1 MGTNLSDASAYWMAD
16 KSSIEHVPTKL
27 KLNKLDFAKGVRSNE
42 LNENFEL
49 IKYWIEA
56 ERLRIG
62 GWGIVEGF
70 ELTKNLAN
78 FTINVGPGII
88 INQHGEEIHV
98 PETNPSLFAGPPV
111 YETLV
116 ETHTVDENGLLKL
129 NFAMYSNHNHHTV
142 KYVPPVDVPEGI
154 EEEFTIT
161 VTETGAKLNL
171 FRDVQCIIENLIVLP
186 EYAGQEVT
194 VEYMYAN
201 DRIDGI
207 FLRKD
212 GQQYEYE
219 LGIISTSPSEQ
230 VVQEYFDRGYYLIG
244 FAYWHIGLEVDV
256 EFLTGDRTLRKVFVD
271 ENNVLYLNGKPYV
284 EKEVIYFREPK
295 PAKENDLWYNVEE
308 EVLYIWRPN
317 EDGTYGWQIINDL
330 SRTLVSVHQFSIDE
344 NPQDLQTFSF
354 EAYPE
359 LSFIPGHHQL
369 EVFVDQI
376 AIMDDQIEELYPED
390 GEGLASG
397 QGFRFKYPLERA
409 SIVEVRVT
417 HNINIH
423 RKKIDLFPHESF
435 FGAGGYY
442 TLTDA
447 DVSRKIFSV
456 LCQYQCYLNQIE
468 VYRNG
473 LRLIE
478 GKDYKGVLLDGT
490 VAEIENKDMLCDKFK
505 ITSTIAK
512 NDVICYRVL
521 RPVASYTNLK
531 SIIVQYEDIAEQCLD
546 QTSSLATR
554 IDTLSANVN
563 RTLQEHGTMLN
574 SHASSISSL
583 QSGKMNTDV
592 QISKANLASQIYD
605 GVIKEK
611 RNFIK
616 NIDDAVVFVQE
627 LSVNDYITV
636 GYKTSNSNTL
646 LLMEGADYEI
656 QATTGGVN
664 ISLSSR
670 WTGDATAKLYINA
683 LIIGV

>member
-16 KSSIEHVPTKL
+16 ESSIEYIPGKL

-42 LNENFEL
+42 LNENFDL

-70 ELTKNLAN
+70 ELTKNLQN

-98 PETNPSLFAGPPV
+98 PKTDPPLFAGPPV

-129 NFAMYSNHNHHTV
+129 NFAMYSNHNHHTI
-142 KYVPPVDVPEGI
+142 KYIPPLDVPDGI
-154 EEEFTIT
+154 ENEFKIT
-161 VTETGAKLNL
+161 VTETGVKLNL
-171 FRDVQCIIENLIVLP
+171 FRDVQSIVENLVVLP

-230 VVQEYFDRGYYLIG
+230 VVREYFNRGYYLIG
-244 FAYWHIGLEVDV
+244 FAYWHVGLEIDV

-271 ENNVLYLNGKPYV
+271 EHNMLYLNGKPYV

-295 PAKENDLWYNVEE
+295 PAKENDLWYDLEE
-308 EVLYIWRPN
+308 EVLKIWRPDK
-317 EDGTYGWQIINDL
+317 DGIHGWQIINDL
-330 SRTLVSVHQFSIDE
+330 SRTLISVHQFSPNE

-359 LSFIPGHHQL
+359 LAFIPGHNQL

-376 AIMDDQIEELYPED
+376 AIMNDQFEEIYPAD
-390 GEGLASG
+390 GEGFASG
-397 QGFRFKYPLERA
+397 QGFRFKYPLERP
-409 SIVEVRVT
+409 SVVEVRVT
-417 HNINIH
+417 HNININS
-423 RKKIDLFPHESF
+423 KKIDLFPHEAFYGVGS
-435 FGAGGYY
+435 YH
-442 TLTDA
+442 TVA
-447 DVSRKIFSV
+447 DTTKKTFPV

-468 VYRNG
+468 VYKNG
-473 LRLIE
+473 LLLIE
-478 GKDYKGVLLDGT
+478 GKDYKGVKLDGNI
-490 VAEIENKDMLCDKFK
+490 AQIEDKDILCDKF
-505 ITSTIAK
+505 TILDSVALAE
-512 NDVICYRVL
+512 NDVIYYRIL

-531 SIIVQYEDIAEQCLD
+531 SIIAQYENIANQCLT
-546 QTSSLATR
+546 QTDAVAMQ
-554 IDTLSANVN
+554 IDTLSNNVT
-563 RTLQEHGTMLN
+563 RTLQEHSTALT
-574 SHASSISSL
+574 SYASSISSL
-583 QSGKMNTDV
+583 QNDKMDAN
-592 QISKANLASQIYD
+592 IKIEKENLAENIY
-605 GVIKEK
+605 GGIVKEK
-611 RNFIK
+611 RRFTK
-616 NIDDAVVFVQE
+616 SIDDAVVFVQD
-627 LSVNDYITV
+627 LSAKDYITV
-636 GYKTSNSNTL
+636 GYKAANANTL
-646 LLMEGADYEI
+646 LLVEGADYEI
-656 QATTGGVN
+656 QDTIDGIN

-683 LIIGV
+683 LVIGI